1 MNDIDICRKIIAG
14 EKQLFKTLVDRYEVA
29 VKTVISGIL
38 GSDQSAVDD
47 VAQESFVRLYKN
59 LERYK
64 GEASLK
70 TYLIRIAIN
79 QAINH
84 LNKEKRKNNIFEITG
99 REIPPSENGTT
110 QLDLREWLLKGLDEL
125 EPRFREII
133 VLRMV
138 EGYSTEETAEI
149 LGIPVGTVGSRLN
162 RAQLKLKEILLE
174 LDRIYE
180 IEK

>member
-14 EKQLFKTLVDRYEVA
+14 EKQLFKTLVDRYESA
-29 VKTVISGIL
+29 VKTVIAGIL
-38 GSDQSAVDD
+38 GSDQGAVDD
-47 VAQESFVRLYKN
+47 IAQESFVRLYKN

-84 LNKEKRKNNIFEITG
+84 LNKEKRKNNIVEITG
-99 REIPPSENGTT
+99 REILPSENGTT
-110 QLDLREWLLKGLDEL
+110 QLDLREWLLKGLDAL
-125 EPRFREII
+125 EPRSREII